1 MRLKLIS
8 IATLAT
14 LSWTIGCVEA
24 NAGPSTAARPALA
37 TEQMELL
44 QEVTRAVLT
53 ANSTDAL
60 LRQRARLVEGDDLLE
75 EDYWRKALDI
85 LVDYRMKELD
95 KETQEKRAK
104 IPLTSVND
112 LHRLLD
118 RFAATY
124 QVGSIDDFMELFA
137 DNARSNNQ
145 YGNKVIREAYL
156 KLFNET
162 KNRRML
168 IKNLDWERRPG
179 VALGRGD
186 FEVEVLHRGKNVP
199 KSFTGKISL
208 EVKEN
213 HTELKISDLTY
224 SACEIETPM

>member
-1 MRLKLIS
+1 MKLKLMSLFS
-8 IATLAT
+8 IASLGWTMSCGAASTGSAT
-14 LSWTIGCVEA
+14 TS
-24 NAGPSTAARPALA
+24 PALA
-37 TEQMELL
+37 AEQMELL
-44 QEVTRAVLT
+44 QEASRSVL
-53 ANSTDAL
+53 AAESTDAL
-60 LRQRARLVEGDDLLE
+60 LRQRARLVEGDDMLE

-85 LVDYRMKELD
+85 LVDHRMKELD

-104 IPLTSVND
+104 VPLTSVND
-112 LHRLLD
+112 LRRLLD

-124 QVGSIDDFMELFA
+124 QIGSIDDFMELFA

-179 VALGRGD
+179 VAVGRGD
-186 FEVEVLHRGKNVP
+186 FEVQVLHRGKDVP
-199 KSFTGKISL
+199 KSFAGKINL
-208 EVKEN
+208 EVKDN
-213 HTELKISDLTY
+213 HAELKISDLTY
-224 SACEIETPM
+224 SACEIDTPM